1 MKKST
6 AKIAF
11 VTILLVTLVCTVI
24 FAYIDE
30 SNGKAILGDDYY
42 KPLGRGFDYF
52 IYFLITLPIILLEVV
67 AYQAAS
73 CFFVCKPS
81 YKSSRIFVAVL
92 LVLSAAEI
100 MSVFLGIAVSEGFLL
115 AMFLI
120 MPVIL
125 TVELAYFITWL
136 KHRIKEKKAA
146 R

>member
-6 AKIAF
+6 AKTAF
-11 VTILLVTLVCTVI
+11 VIILLITLVCMVI
-24 FAYIDE
+24 FAYIDK

-52 IYFLITLPIILLEVV
+52 IYSLITLPIILLETV

-73 CFFVCKPS
+73 CFFICKPS

-100 MSVFLGIAVSEGFLL
+100 MSVILGIAVSESFLL

-120 MPVIL
+120 TPVML
-125 TVELAYFITWL
+125 FVELAYFITWL
-136 KHRIKEKKAA
+136 KLTIQKKKAA
-146 R
+146 Q

>member
-1 MKKST
+1 M
-6 AKIAF
+6 
-11 VTILLVTLVCTVI
+11 VI

-52 IYFLITLPIILLEVV
+52 IYSLIALPIILLEAV
-67 AYQAAS
+67 AYQAAA
-73 CFFVCKPS
+73 CFFICKQP
-81 YKSSRIFVAVL
+81 YKSTRIFVATL

-100 MSVFLGIAVSEGFLL
+100 MSVFLGITVNEGFLH
-115 AMFLI
+115 AMVLFV
-120 MPVIL
+120 PVML

-136 KHRIKEKKAA
+136 KHTIQKKKAA